1 MLMSTVT
8 LATLCAG
15 FIGLGVVAYAVLGGA
30 DYGGGVWDLLA
41 FGRSADRQR
50 KAIAHAI
57 GPVWEA
63 NNVWLIY
70 VIVVTWTA
78 FPIVY
83 ATVST
88 ALFVPVVLA
97 LFGIILRGAAFGFQ
111 SQYGRRA
118 GIASAWGRV
127 FNTASLI
134 TPFLLG
140 TIAGAIAGGGIR
152 VSHGVV
158 TVNYWTVWTTPFALA
173 CGAFAVGL
181 CSVLA
186 ATYLTVEAQAAGDQ
200 GLVDVF
206 QARAVVTGAVTAAIG
221 AIAALLASFESPL
234 LWQGLVGR
242 ALPLSLG
249 AVLIGLG
256 TAAALL
262 LGYYRAARVGVS
274 AETAC
279 ILAAW
284 GVAQYPYLII
294 PDVTLSNAAVPQ
306 SVLVAVV
313 IATLAGMVV
322 VLPSLWYLFHI
333 FKGRGVVARGRT
345 AAELADEGL
354 RLAFP
359 DAVASTVASAGHD
372 AKGVNAQKERIATDG
387 RKAASAREGR
397 LVLGGLTMLGAL
409 VVSLLA
415 PAVQERWLV
424 RQVRRQRRDQHP
436 TPHAQ

>member
-1 MLMSTVT
+1 MSTLT

-15 FIGLGVVAYAVLGGA
+15 LVGLGVVAYAVLGGA

-41 FGRSADRQR
+41 SGRSADRQR
-50 KAIAHAI
+50 EAIAHAI

-97 LFGIILRGAAFGFQ
+97 LFGIILRGAAFGFS

-118 GIASAWGRV
+118 GIASVWGRV

-140 TIAGAIAGGGIR
+140 TIAGTIAAGGIR

-158 TVNYWTVWTTPFALA
+158 TVNYLTVWTTPFALA

-186 ATYLTVEAQAAGDQ
+186 ATYLTVEAHSAGDQ
-200 GLVDVF
+200 GLVGVF
-206 QARAVVTGAVTAAIG
+206 QARAVVAGAVTAVIG
-221 AIAALLASFESPL
+221 AIAALLAYFESPL
-234 LWQGLVGR
+234 FWQGLVGR

-262 LGYYRAARVGVS
+262 LGYYRVARLGVA

-294 PDVTLSNAAVPQ
+294 PDVTLSNAAAPH
-306 SVLVAVV
+306 SVLVAVI
-313 IATLAGMVV
+313 IATLVGMVV
-322 VLPSLWYLFHI
+322 LLPSLWYLFHI
-333 FKGRGVVARGRT
+333 FTGRGVVARGRT

-359 DAVASTVASAGHD
+359 DTVASAGQD
-372 AKGVNAQKERIATDG
+372 ANGVEDQQRNIAKDG
-387 RKAASAREGR
+387 AKPASAREGR
-397 LVLGGLTMLGAL
+397 LVLSGLTMLAAL
-409 VVSLLA
+409 VLSLLA
-415 PAVQERWLV
+415 PVVRERWLV
-424 RQVRRQRRDQHP
+424 RQVRRRRREQHP
-436 TPHAQ
+436 TPPE

>member
-1 MLMSTVT
+1 MSTIA
-8 LATLCAG
+8 LATMCAG
-15 FIGLGVVAYAVLGGA
+15 LIGLGVIAYAVFGGA

-41 FGRSADRQR
+41 SGTQAEQQR
-50 KAIAHAI
+50 DAIAHAI

-83 ATVST
+83 AAVST

-97 LFGIILRGAAFGFQ
+97 LIGIIWRGAAFGFR

-118 GIASAWGRV
+118 GIANAWGHV
-127 FNTASLI
+127 FNTASTI

-140 TIAGAIAGGGIR
+140 TIAGAVASGGIR
-152 VSHGVV
+152 IRNGAVV
-158 TVNYWTVWTTPFALA
+158 ADLWRTWTTPFALG
-173 CGAFAVGL
+173 CGAFAVAL

-186 ATYLTVEAQAAGDQ
+186 ATYLTVEAQTEGDQ
-200 GLVDVF
+200 ELVVVF
-206 QARAVVTGAVTAAIG
+206 RWRALVAGAIAAAIG
-221 AIAALLASFESPL
+221 AGDAILAYMESPV

-249 AVLIGLG
+249 AVVIGLA

-262 LGYYRAARVGVS
+262 LGLYRVARLGVA

-294 PDVTLSNAAVPQ
+294 PDVTVSSAAVPP

-313 IATLAGMVV
+313 IASLAGMIVL
-322 VLPSLWYLFHI
+322 LPSLWYLFHI
-333 FKGRGVVARGRT
+333 FKGRGVHTPRVT
-345 AAELADEGL
+345 AADLADEG
-354 RLAFP
+354 F
-359 DAVASTVASAGHD
+359 
-372 AKGVNAQKERIATDG
+372 RIAFADTPASN
-387 RKAASAREGR
+387 RAALEPRDT
-397 LVLGGLTMLGAL
+397 LVESSTHTA
-409 VVSLLA
+409 SPTTA
-415 PAVQERWLV
+415 S
-424 RQVRRQRRDQHP
+424 RDQPLLIRLTAIAVIALLLFANPVREWWLARQMRRHSRRARHRAGQRP
-436 TPHAQ
+436 PAPH